1 MSDGGAL
8 LEAAASQS
16 GREGRGGRN
25 RTAPRRPAT
34 SRKAPP
40 TPQRNAS
47 PSRVPSNQARTR
59 ACAHGPPSPAR
70 LQVRSRFRPA
80 FAGRK
85 LQGPRMRFG
94 ARLQGPTGPSRLQ
107 VIPPLPRRAGPI
119 ERRQEGFSSKRPR
132 PRGARGAYRLVG
144 PAGAGARFP
153 LGGGGARAAEASAE
167 AAAAFAVAAAAEA
180 GRAGS
185 ASPPAAPPVRPSVP
199 PREEPAERG
208 SARRH
213 EPRPPLCRCL

>member
-144 PAGAGARFP
+144 PAGA
-153 LGGGGARAAEASAE
+153 
-167 AAAAFAVAAAAEA
+167 AAFAVAAAAEA